1 MSSSTH
7 IVRPLAGLLVG
18 HAVSMTGNMLTIIAL
33 PLYVLG
39 QTGSATAT
47 GVTGFVAT
55 LPIVLGGAFG
65 GVLVDRIG
73 YRRASVLADLVS
85 GIAIGLVPL
94 LDSTSGLPLPVLLT
108 LVFLSGLLDTPG
120 QTARTSLLPELAA
133 TADVPVE
140 RAIALLEASERGARL
155 IGAPVAGLLVAL
167 LGALPVLA
175 IDAASF
181 TISALVVGTLVPRS
195 LDDHAANTEPDVTGY
210 WRQLAEGLAFLRSQ
224 SLLKALVVL
233 ILLTNMIDAAKSSVL
248 LPVYAERELGGGL
261 AFGLLVG
268 VMGGGA
274 LIGNVVFGAVG
285 HRLPRRPT
293 FVVAFSL
300 AGGPPLLALAAGLS
314 LPALVAVTATAGFAA
329 GAINPMIGAVKL
341 ERVPAGMRARVY
353 GLIGAGA
360 WAAVPLGA
368 LGGGLAVSHLG
379 LRPTLVGLGV
389 GYLLLTL
396 RPLTGGPWRE
406 LDIRPHGAGMARPTP
421 PADPRVSPG
430 SAYSWSQAT
439 SSDQE

>member
-1 MSSSTH
+1 MT
-7 IVRPLAGLLVG
+7 RRRTPLIGLLAA
-18 HAVSMTGNMLTIIAL
+18 HAVSLTGNMLTIIAL

-47 GVTGFVAT
+47 GITGFFAT

-73 YRRASVLADLVS
+73 YRRASVLADAVS
-85 GIAIGLVPL
+85 GATIALVPL
-94 LDSTSGLPLPVLLT
+94 LHATVGLPFPVLLA
-108 LVFLSGLLDTPG
+108 LVFFSGVLDTPG

-133 TADVPVE
+133 TAEVPVE
-140 RAIALLEASERGARL
+140 RAIGLLEAAERGARML
-155 IGAPVAGLLVAL
+155 GAPIAGLLVAL

-175 IDAASF
+175 IDAVTF
-181 TISALVVGTLVPRS
+181 IISAGLVAVAIPRS
-195 LDDHAANTEPDVTGY
+195 VDARVPADAADPSGY
-210 WRQLAEGLAFLRSQ
+210 WRQLAEGLRFMLAQPLLR
-224 SLLKALVVL
+224 ALVAL
-233 ILLTNMIDAAKSSVL
+233 LLLTNMIDAAKSSVL
-248 LPVYAERELGGGL
+248 LPVYADRELGGAF

-274 LIGNVVFGAVG
+274 LAGNLVFGAVG

-293 FVVAFSL
+293 FVIAFTL
-300 AGGPPLLALAAGLS
+300 AGAPPLLAFTAGLP
-314 LPALVAVTATAGFAA
+314 LAALVAVTAVAGFAA

-353 GLIGAGA
+353 GLIQAGA

-379 LRPTLVGLGV
+379 LRPTLLVLGI

-396 RPLTGGPWRE
+396 SPLRGGPWRD
-406 LDIRPHGAGMARPTP
+406 LDVRRPTT
-421 PADPRVSPG
+421 A
-430 SAYSWSQAT
+430 SAA
-439 SSDQE
+439 